1 MNQTNPI
8 APAGNPAPAAPPAS
22 MGWQSILF
30 IVAGLVIT
38 IDHLTKLLVEA
49 WLPLNTTWAPFPAL
63 GDYFR
68 LTHTSNTGAAF
79 GLFPGGSPVFA
90 AVAVGVALFI
100 LVYNYRLE
108 AGHTLLR
115 VALGLQLG
123 GAMGN
128 LIDRLRLGHVTDF
141 FDFGPWPVF
150 NVADLAVV
158 TGVVLLGFL
167 MFREQREEQK
177 ERNERPGAPN

>member
-1 MNQTNPI
+1 
-8 APAGNPAPAAPPAS
+8 